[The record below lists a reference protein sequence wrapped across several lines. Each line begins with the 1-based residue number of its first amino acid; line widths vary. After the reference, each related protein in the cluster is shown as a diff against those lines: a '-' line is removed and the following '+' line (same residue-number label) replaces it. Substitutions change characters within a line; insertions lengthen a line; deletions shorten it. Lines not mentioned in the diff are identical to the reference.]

1 MLAPILGAR
10 LAGGVF
16 ISYRREDS
24 AGFAGRIYDRLV
36 TRLPRDAVFI
46 DVDDIPLGVDFEKVL
61 SERVGACDALV
72 AIIGREWIN
81 VAEGGRRRIDNPND
95 FVRIEIEAALERDV
109 HVIPVLVDGARM
121 PSADELPDRL
131 KPLARRNGIEV
142 SHTRFDMDA
151 ERLMRGLE
159 HILTQRAKSI
169 EEAAERAEANA
180 AQRRRAETDERKAA
194 RSVAKTEASKAGFAG
209 LESNR
214 FIPRVVVCGVGGYGC
229 NAINNMIASGLSG
242 VDFLVANTDAQA
254 LTSSRAER
262 VVLMGLQTTEG
273 LGAGSQPE
281 IGRAAAKDARKELR
295 EHLSGAHMCIIAAA
309 MGGGTG
315 TGATPVIAEMA
326 REMGILTVGV
336 VTKPFRFEGQRRLSN
351 AEAGIAELSKC
362 LDTLIVIPN
371 ESLLRI
377 ATEKMTV
384 ADASAIVDQLL
395 FSSVAAVT
403 DLIVKDGLINID
415 FVDMRSIMRNMGM
428 AIVATGEASGE
439 RRAILAAEAAIANPL
454 FEGFSMKSA
463 RGGLISIVGGD
474 DLMIVDVFKVQ
485 RRIHEEFHEDARI
498 LLGAITQPSLTG
510 VMRVTIIATGIKP
523 DVSWH
528 RTEI

>member
-1 MLAPILGAR
+1 
-10 LAGGVF
+10 
-16 ISYRREDS
+16 
-24 AGFAGRIYDRLV
+24 
-36 TRLPRDAVFI
+36 
-46 DVDDIPLGVDFEKVL
+46 
-61 SERVGACDALV
+61 
-72 AIIGREWIN
+72 
-81 VAEGGRRRIDNPND
+81 
-95 FVRIEIEAALERDV
+95 
-109 HVIPVLVDGARM
+109 
-121 PSADELPDRL
+121 
-131 KPLARRNGIEV
+131 
-142 SHTRFDMDA
+142 
-151 ERLMRGLE
+151 
-159 HILTQRAKSI
+159 
-169 EEAAERAEANA
+169 
-180 AQRRRAETDERKAA
+180 
-194 RSVAKTEASKAGFAG
+194 
-209 LESNR
+209 
-214 FIPRVVVCGVGGYGC
+214 
-229 NAINNMIASGLSG
+229 
-242 VDFLVANTDAQA
+242 
-254 LTSSRAER
+254 
-262 VVLMGLQTTEG
+262 MGLQTTEG